1 MLNYELPFLKGM
13 SVYLRATVDNNN
25 SINTT
30 FSSPETLY
38 LYDSE
43 TGEISEDPLTTYPTA
58 KISLSQR
65 DQFVDNKLFEGGINY
80 TNTFNERHDFSAMLV
95 ANYQDY
101 RNRYMTGTNNDMAG
115 KYPEVIGTATDS
127 KLVGNEYFY
136 QRASLI
142 GRFTYGFDN
151 RYFLETSFRVD
162 GSTSYRP
169 KTAGDS
175 SPPYREPGYSP
186 TSRSSARGTSRSSP
200 TSNSGP
206 QPVFWDVMPYS
217 PTSATS

>member
-1 MLNYELPFLKGM
+1 MSIYLK
-13 SVYLRATVDNNN
+13 ATVDNNN

-38 LYDSE
+38 LYDNT

-80 TNTFNERHDFSAMLV
+80 TNTFNEKHDFSAMLV
-95 ANYQDY
+95 VNYQDY

-142 GRFTYGFDN
+142 GRFTYGYDN
-151 RYFLETSFRVD
+151 RYFIEQVFV
-162 GSTSYRP
+162 STARP
-169 KTAGDS
+169 NSRPTTAGDS
-175 SPPYREPGYSP
+175 SRPYRAHGYSRMNRFSGAG
-186 TSRSSARGTSRSSP
+186 TNRSFP
-200 TSNSGP
+200 ISNSVLLP
-206 QPVFWDVMPYS
+206 ESWVATPYS
-217 PTSATS
+217 PITAT